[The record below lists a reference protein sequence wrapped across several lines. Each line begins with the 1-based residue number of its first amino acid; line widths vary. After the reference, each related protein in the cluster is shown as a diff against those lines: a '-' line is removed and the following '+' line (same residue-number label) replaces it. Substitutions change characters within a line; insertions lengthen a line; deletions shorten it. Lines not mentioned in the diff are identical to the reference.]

1 MPANTVQQWKRVS
14 IQDACTSIID
24 CVNKTAPKSDVSTP
38 YKMLRTT
45 NVKNG
50 WVLMENL
57 NSVTEEVFKKWTR
70 RQIPQKGD
78 VILTREAPLGEVGL
92 LRVERKVFLGQRL
105 VAYRADPTKLDNR
118 FLLYS
123 FLAPDLKRQVMSFGS
138 GATVEH
144 MRVPDA
150 EKLTVLLP
158 DLPTQQRIADVLSAY
173 DDLIENNNRRI
184 KILEETVQKIYTE
197 WFVNFRF
204 PGHEHVKMVDTG
216 TEFGMIP
223 EGWEV
228 KVLSDVVDINPSYN
242 TKNQR
247 DFKKIS
253 MDRLSNDSMLIDT
266 DRIEMFSKVS
276 GSKFK
281 NHDVLFARITPC
293 LENGK
298 TGYVQCLKE
307 NEIAFGSTEYI
318 VMRGSKV
325 PNTFVYCLARNSEF
339 RKAAQKTMSGA
350 SGRQRVA
357 NEFFKKYMVAVPT
370 PEILKMFQEIVGT
383 AFTEIEELRKTNQN
397 LKKSRDLLIPQLVTG
412 KRNILI

>member
-1 MPANTVQQWKRVS
+1 
-14 IQDACTSIID
+14 
-24 CVNKTAPKSDVSTP
+24 
-38 YKMLRTT
+38 
-45 NVKNG
+45 
-50 WVLMENL
+50 MENL